1 MMQDKMSM
9 LKGMPMPKKKKPV
22 GAPLPGMEEEGGEE
36 EGPESEVEI
45 NLGDLGG
52 EEGGEEGGEAGLE
65 ESPSPMLAEA
75 SDDELLAEMKKR
87 GLKG

>member
-1 MMQDKMSM
+1 MMQEKMSM
-9 LKGMPMPKKKKPV
+9 LKGMPMPKKKKPA
-22 GAPLPGMEEEGGEE
+22 GAPLPGMEEEGMEE
-36 EGPESEVEI
+36 EAPESEVEI

-52 EEGGEEGGEAGLE
+52 ESEGEGEASME

-87 GLKG
+87 GLKA